1 MRIKGRKG
9 ARRWAVALTL
19 VSLVAAGCGTRVDDS
34 ASSASRTNAGGQ
46 VLDDGSVSAA
56 GTGDVAVDPATG
68 EAVTQGGASG
78 GGTASGAGAGQRAT
92 GAAAAA
98 GATGSGGPPIV
109 IGAVGTRGGLIGDNG
124 AGSWAALEAW
134 AANINSKGGI
144 NGRKV
149 QLVIADDG
157 ADPGRHAA
165 AVRRLVQEN
174 KVSAF
179 VGNFAPLTF
188 SAGIPILEEFGVPS
202 IGGDSGELGYFKTPM
217 AFAFNGAAFPE
228 GRTAGKWAPG
238 AIAKQKLAIFYIGEI
253 EFGNRVASQLRD
265 GWEAAGKQVVA
276 YATISLGQPD
286 YTAEIVRAQSAGAE
300 VVAVYADFSGCRRFF
315 DAARRQRYR
324 PVWVVA
330 SACYHPG
337 AADAADQTE
346 NNLFASMPMEP
357 PASSIPVVREL
368 ADVMRRFA
376 PNFPNPEANG
386 VLMRGW
392 ASGKLFERVVAESG
406 GKTDS
411 KSLVDA
417 LHRMKNET
425 IFGIS
430 SPLDWPPGPHP
441 ERPCGKMLKF
451 DGKKWVIVTPEFI
464 C

>member
-1 MRIKGRKG
+1 M
-9 ARRWAVALTL
+9 VACVL
-19 VSLVAAGCGTRVDDS
+19 AAGCGTRVDDS
-34 ASSASRTNAGGQ
+34 SAAARRTGSGAE
-46 VLDDGSVSAA
+46 VLADGSVAA
-56 GTGDVAVDPATG
+56 DGTGEVTVDPVTG
-68 EAVTQGGASG
+68 EAVTGGAASG
-78 GGTASGAGAGQRAT
+78 GNTVSGSGSGQRGT
-92 GAAAAA
+92 GGAAASA
-98 GATGSGGPPIV
+98 GGVAQGGPPIV

-124 AGSWAALEAW
+124 AGAWAALEAW

-174 KVSAF
+174 KVTAF

-188 SAGIPILEEFGVPS
+188 SAGIPILEQSGVPS
-202 IGGDSGELGYFKTPM
+202 IGGDSGEKGYFETPM
-217 AFAFNGAAFPE
+217 SFAFNGAALPE

-238 AIAKQKLAIFYIGEI
+238 AINKQKMAIYYIGEI
-253 EFGNRVASQLRD
+253 EFGNRVAAELRD
-265 GWEAAGKQVVA
+265 GWTRAGKEVVA

-286 YTAEIVRAQSAGAE
+286 YTAEIVRAQSSGAE
-300 VVAVYADFSGCRRFF
+300 VVAVYADFSACRRFF
-315 DAARRQRYR
+315 DAARRQRYK

-330 SACYHPG
+330 SACYHAG
-337 AADAADQTE
+337 AADHADQTE

-376 PNFPNPEANG
+376 PNFPDPDANG

-411 KSLVDA
+411 KSLIDT

-425 IFGIS
+425 IFGITA
-430 SPLDWPPGPHP
+430 PLDWPPGPHP